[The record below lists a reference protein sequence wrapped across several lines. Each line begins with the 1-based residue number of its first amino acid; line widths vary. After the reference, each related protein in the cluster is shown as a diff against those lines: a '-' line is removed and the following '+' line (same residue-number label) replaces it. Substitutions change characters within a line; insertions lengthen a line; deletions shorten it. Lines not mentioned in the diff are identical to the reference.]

1 MCESALEA
9 YLESEESNC
18 LFNEPRA
25 MFPMHLNQQQHVKT
39 PNRVKLDSVTITNM
53 FYAVNAII
61 TTAPIWGIIEIKNSR
76 FT

>member
-9 YLESEESNC
+9 YLETAESDC
-18 LFNEPRA
+18 LVNEPRA

-39 PNRVKLDSVTITNM
+39 PNQVKLDSVTITNM

-61 TTAPIWGIIEIKNSR
+61 TTTPIWGII
-76 FT
+76 

>member
-1 MCESALEA
+1 
-9 YLESEESNC
+9 
-18 LFNEPRA
+18 

-39 PNRVKLDSVTITNM
+39 PNRVKLDSVTITNI

-61 TTAPIWGIIEIKNSR
+61 TTTPIWGIIEIKNSR